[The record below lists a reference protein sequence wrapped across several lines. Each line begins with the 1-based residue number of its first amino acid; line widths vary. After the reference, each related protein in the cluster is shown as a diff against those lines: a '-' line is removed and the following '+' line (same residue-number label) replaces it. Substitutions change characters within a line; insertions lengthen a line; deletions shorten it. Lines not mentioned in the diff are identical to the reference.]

1 MLKLSCSAAMHAV
14 CWASVLASPA
24 VIPYRG
30 LTSFTK
36 GRCTSFIRVH
46 PSSGCNSRKMMPQP
60 WWCILISR
68 HEACKRILTQIFFF
82 FPFSSIGTSELL
94 SAALQHTA
102 AAFHRES
109 PGFVVASA
117 LRPETNLVLSLHL
130 RIAVGPK
137 LNHSTAFSQNG
148 QRTLGRRRSI
158 PMISFTSLAFKTEFS
173 GVQAMLFVYSSIL

>member
-82 FPFSSIGTSELL
+82 SFFHQLGPVSFYQLHCNTL
-94 SAALQHTA
+94 LQHFIEKVLALLWLQLSDQKQIWCSHCT
-102 AAFHRES
+102 
-109 PGFVVASA
+109 SA
-117 LRPETNLVLSLHL
+117 LRWDQSWTTAPRSAKMAREHWVEEDLFPWSPLLH
-130 RIAVGPK
+130 
-137 LNHSTAFSQNG
+137 
-148 QRTLGRRRSI
+148 
-158 PMISFTSLAFKTEFS
+158 
-173 GVQAMLFVYSSIL
+173 